1 MDQAKSGFY
10 ALAVLLVGASL
21 LTQTPVLAAG
31 NRAIPNG
38 DRNEEA
44 RSETNRRAVQLLQ
57 AIDSILEETSEERT
71 GAKKLPSRNDYL
83 VAVPPWT
90 ETREDRQTK
99 IRRLLNSALAV
110 ITDAPIVELQ
120 TKMAKSRESID
131 RLNTHIANLR
141 ERRLDAP
148 QDGLLPGIL
157 SETVGSIDSNIQDL
171 QQRILE
177 NENNIAETREQIKT
191 ALLDKGVDMSSD
203 QLDLLLGSV
212 LSDDLVKLVAAFDAA
227 RSIDA
232 RLSKLMDENGENAE
246 SARRYFAMH
255 AALFAMLMHAQ
266 DSLIQKI
273 DQVYLRRLNTII
285 NDIRKARFE
294 TRKLLRG
301 QNRDDQRR
309 TLLANRKAQDFS
321 EKVAVYYRDYLKT
334 QREQILAARN
344 RTERDLRIADNTF
357 ETVEASFQLRA
368 LIEDSRASFEA
379 IQKLEAPGF
388 DQLFQN
394 KELREEFENL
404 TRKLAPTS

>member
-1 MDQAKSGFY
+1 MDRIKFVSFLPTTLLIGVLFVCQAPVNAEGSR
-10 ALAVLLVGASL
+10 ALPESVDNDS
-21 LTQTPVLAAG
+21 
-31 NRAIPNG
+31 
-38 DRNEEA
+38 
-44 RSETNRRAVQLLQ
+44 RSESSRRAVKLLR
-57 AIDSILEETSEERT
+57 AIDSILEETSEERN
-71 GAKKLPSRNDYL
+71 GAKKLPSRSDYY

-90 ETREDRQTK
+90 ETREDRQSK
-99 IRRLLNSALAV
+99 IRRLLDSALEV
-110 ITDAPIVELQ
+110 ITDTPVVELQ
-120 TKMAKSRESID
+120 RSMAKNRKTID
-131 RLNTHIANLR
+131 ELGFQIAQLR

-148 QDGLLPGIL
+148 EESLLPGIL
-157 SETVGSIDSNIQDL
+157 TDTVGSIDSKIEDL
-171 QQRILE
+171 QQRIAD
-177 NENNIAETREQIKT
+177 NRNSIAETREQVKS
-191 ALLDKGVDMSSD
+191 ALQSKGIDMSSD

-227 RSIDA
+227 RAIDS
-232 RLSKLMDENGENAE
+232 RLGTLMDENGENAE

-266 DSLIQKI
+266 DSLIRKI

-301 QNRDDQRR
+301 KNRDDQRR
-309 TLLANRKAQDFS
+309 ALLANRKAQDFS

-344 RTERDLRIADNTF
+344 RTKRDLRIADNTF
-357 ETVEASFQLRA
+357 ETVEASFQLRS
-368 LIEDSRASFEA
+368 LIEDSRSSFEA

-388 DQLFQN
+388 DQLFRN

-404 TRKLAPTS
+404 TKKLAPTS